1 MIPTLQLALGD
12 LSHELANSRRMLER
26 VPAEQLAWRPHA
38 KSFTLGQ
45 LADHLCDMPMY
56 GTITLTT
63 ATLDFAALPP
73 RDPHPETVD
82 GFLAKWDGR
91 VAAYREAL
99 EAATDAQLQE
109 NWTATMGE
117 RVVMAMPRLAMLR
130 GMVMN
135 HMIHHRAQLSIYY
148 RLLDVPLPGMYG
160 PTADER

>member
-1 MIPTLQLALGD
+1 MIPMLQLALGD

-26 VPAEQLAWRPHA
+26 VPVDRLDWRPHA

-63 ATLDFAALPP
+63 STLDFAALPP
-73 RDPHPETVD
+73 REPHPTTVD
-82 GFLAKWDGR
+82 GFLAKWDER
-91 VAAYREAL
+91 VAAFHAAL
-99 EAATDAQLQE
+99 APATEAQLGE
-109 NWTATMGE
+109 AWTATMGAQ
-117 RVVMAMPRLAMLR
+117 VVMAMPRMAMLR